1 MARVHPLKQ
10 LPLQGE
16 RAFDQHWWQTWEATA
31 LSDRFGTS
39 PVELNAL
46 LWDVDGTLA
55 ETEFHGHRLAFN
67 QAFADADLPWR
78 WDERTY
84 RQLLAVSGGRERI
97 RAFVEQLPEPSISAV
112 QVESLMAAKQKAY
125 AHLARTGCLPLQPGV
140 KRLVLEAAAQGV
152 CQALV
157 TTSSRSAVAA
167 LLEGH
172 GSELARCFDFWICGE
187 DVEAKKPNPEGYE
200 QALRR
205 LQLPASQVLAL
216 EDSPQG
222 LAAAMD
228 AGLACLLTLGEPPGS
243 SEPRWWQR
251 ATASLTHLGEK
262 ENPTQVV
269 HGPPC
274 EQAEVTLSWLS
285 RLLEEA

>member
-1 MARVHPLKQ
+1 MARAHPLKQ
-10 LPLQGE
+10 PPLQGE

-31 LSDRFGTS
+31 LSDRFDTS
-39 PVELNAL
+39 PVKLNAL

-67 QAFADADLPWR
+67 QAFAEADLPWR
-78 WDERTY
+78 WDESTY

-97 RAFVEQLPEPSISAV
+97 RAFLKQQPEPSISAV
-112 QVESLMAAKQKAY
+112 QVESLMATKQRAY

-172 GSELARCFDFWICGE
+172 GSELAQCFDFWICGE

-205 LQLPASQVLAL
+205 LQLPPSQVLAL
-216 EDSPQG
+216 EDSRQG
-222 LAAAMD
+222 LAAAMA
-228 AGLACLLTLGEPPGS
+228 AGLPCLLTLGEAPGS
-243 SEPRWWQR
+243 SEPRWWER
-251 ATASLTHLGEK
+251 ATASLTHLGERGD
-262 ENPTQVV
+262 PTQVV

-274 EQAEVTLSWLS
+274 QQAEVTLSWLS
-285 RLLEEA
+285 RLLEGA